1 MFKTHKS
8 KMAPDDLREAVGVFG
23 WLRRMEGIQYD
34 SRFSGISSLQH
45 SEPTVALV
53 AGRIG
58 G

>member
-1 MFKTHKS
+1 
-8 KMAPDDLREAVGVFG
+8 MAPDDLREAVGVFG